1 MKTLLLRLAIVSTL
15 SIVALSAAAPALAD
29 DEGHSDPA
37 AAGSGTDVV
46 DPALWSIAGIAA
58 GAVVLGLLYFV
69 KRRAGGFPA
78 NPSWVAPITIMR
90 SRDLPGD
97 AGAHGHDD
105 AHGGHAPAH

>member
-15 SIVALSAAAPALAD
+15 SIAALSAAAPALAD

-69 KRRAGGFPA
+69 KRGAGGFPA

-97 AGAHGHDD
+97 DGAHGHDD
-105 AHGGHAPAH
+105 ARGGHAPAH